1 MKVVLDS
8 NILLVAVGK
17 RSSYRPIWNAFLAG
31 KFKLIVSE
39 DVVLE
44 YEEILQQRSAPGV
57 ASLIMEIFIES
68 PEVIY
73 QKIYYLWNAIKNDP
87 EDNKFFDIAV
97 AANADYLV
105 TNDAHFNVTRELK
118 FPKVEIITAE
128 EFLKI
133 LDKS

>member
-17 RSSYRPIWNAFLAG
+17 RSNYRPIWNAFLDG
-31 KFKLIVSE
+31 RFQLIVSE
-39 DVVLE
+39 DVIFE
-44 YEEILQQRSAPGV
+44 YEEILRQRSAPGV
-57 ASLIMEIFIES
+57 APMIMEIFIES

-87 EDNKFFDIAV
+87 DDNKFFDIAV

-105 TNDAHFNVTRELK
+105 TNDAHFNIIKELN
-118 FPKVEIITAE
+118 FPKIKIITAE

-133 LDKS
+133 LAKS